1 MRLTR
6 PVFAYTKKI
15 LDFYSQFHPSPLSI
29 KQFIDFGLNA
39 CEKKSYM
46 FLRKELPVR
55 LANIM
60 KEIALLPQQLLRQ
73 GSVSM
78 VSQWYHKS
86 FEEIINYEKIEPSS
100 DTLKKFVMDLKSIR
114 DRHSDVVQTM
124 ALGILELKEST
135 GEIDPGMEASIQY
148 FLDRLYMSRI
158 SIRMLINQHTIL
170 FGNTEPDP
178 GKHIGC
184 IDPICNP
191 SAVVRDAY
199 ETAKFLCDQYYFGAP
214 ALEIEEFNELE
225 KEQPV
230 RIIYVPSHLY
240 HMLFELFKN
249 SMRAVMERFEQDEEN
264 IPPIKVSQ
272 SETA

>member
-1 MRLTR
+1 M
-6 PVFAYTKKI
+6 
-15 LDFYSQFHPSPLSI
+15 
-29 KQFIDFGLNA
+29 
-39 CEKKSYM
+39 
-46 FLRKELPVR
+46 
-55 LANIM
+55 
-60 KEIALLPQQLLRQ
+60 
-73 GSVSM
+73 
-78 VSQWYHKS
+78 SQWYHKS

-100 DTLKKFVMDLKSIR
+100 STLKRFVQDLKLIR

-124 ALGILELKEST
+124 ALGILELKESQS

-170 FGNTEPDP
+170 FGNTHPDP

-184 IDPICNP
+184 IDPMCNP
-191 SAVVRDAY
+191 SAVVKDAY
-199 ETAKFLCDQYYFGAP
+199 DTARFLCDQYYFGAP
-214 ALEIEEFNELE
+214 ALEIEEINELE
-225 KEQPV
+225 KDQPV

-249 SMRAVMERFEQDEEN
+249 SMRAVMERYEQDEEN

-272 SETA
+272 NLSHQ